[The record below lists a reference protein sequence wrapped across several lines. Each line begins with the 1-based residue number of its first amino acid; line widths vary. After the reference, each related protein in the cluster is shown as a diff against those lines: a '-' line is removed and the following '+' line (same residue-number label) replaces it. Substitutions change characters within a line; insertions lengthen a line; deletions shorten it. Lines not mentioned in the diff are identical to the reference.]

1 MTKQCTFTI
10 NLNANTL
17 LLFTIVVKAMKVI
30 TQKMSDVS
38 DKSIRKKGNK
48 AQYFYSK
55 RNNIPYL
62 HINIIV

>member
-1 MTKQCTFTI
+1 MYFTI

-17 LLFTIVVKAMKVI
+17 LLFTIVVKAMKAI
-30 TQKMSDVS
+30 TQKMRDISH
-38 DKSIRKKGNK
+38 KSIRNNGNK

-55 RNNIPYL
+55 RNNILYL